1 MTPRKRSTGIPRVY
15 TFTVTGQGLF
25 PFDML
30 RFDLCYPKT
39 ENDSHVIERTTQ
51 RPRAAAGH
59 ESPFRVTLISS
70 KHPTEERWGSF
81 GWLLESV
88 E

>member
-1 MTPRKRSTGIPRVY
+1 MSRRSRSIPRVY
-15 TFTVTGQGLF
+15 TFTVTGEGPF

-30 RFDLCYPKT
+30 RHDLCYPKSET
-39 ENDSHVIERTTQ
+39 DSHRLERTTRREDRGQ
-51 RPRAAAGH
+51 PHRI
-59 ESPFRVTLISS
+59 TLISS

-81 GWLLESV
+81 GWALESV